1 MNWIDEDIIEL
12 QTLLDEHPF
21 WDNRLLRAC
30 QRGKLTRDDFRFL
43 FGQYAH
49 YSKNFTR
56 YLAGV
61 MLSCQDDYFRSKLS
75 ENLWEEGG
83 GADPEERHAELF
95 RRFLVNTLDIPDPRA
110 VPAEDCTAV
119 FVDRY
124 LAGSSNPDH
133 TYGCAFLALGTEG
146 MVARMYTT
154 LVAGMRQAGI
164 EDDQLHFFHLHIG
177 CDDDHAETLW
187 EMLLASR
194 ARPDWKAV
202 ARRAIDDAL
211 TLRASFFEA
220 MYERIERR
228 RLDSLVDVARARQ
241 PSEQPLQPVRV
252 YRADNL
258 GEPMYSNQ
266 NARLN
271 IDFEVRRMSFTNR
284 EVFDVRTVTVAPHA
298 NTERHRH
305 AHESVF
311 QIISGSGEVVLGDD
325 VIRVGAGDVLFVPRW
340 VFHQTRNTSSAPLI
354 MLALTDFGFTSA
366 VLGDY
371 DRRTRL
377 KAGGED
383 ADSSVPA
390 SSDAVSPQPLK
401 VLA

>member
-21 WDNRLLRAC
+21 WQNSLLRAC
-30 QRGKLTRDDFRFL
+30 ERGRLSRDDFRFL

-61 MLSCQDDYFRSKLS
+61 MLSCEDDYFRSKLS

-95 RRFLVNTLDIPDPRA
+95 RRFLTDTLDISDPRA
-110 VPAEDCTAV
+110 TPIEACTSV

-124 LAGSSNPDH
+124 LSGSASPDH

-146 MVARMYTT
+146 MVSRMYRI
-154 LVAGMRQAGI
+154 LVQGMRQADI
-164 EDDQLHFFHLHIG
+164 PDEALTFFHIHIE
-177 CDDDHAETLW
+177 CDDEHAETLW

-194 ARPDWKAV
+194 HRPDWKVV

-211 TLRASFFEA
+211 KLRAAFFEA
-220 MYERIERR
+220 IYDQIERR
-228 RLDSLVDVARARQ
+228 RLTSLVDAACARQ
-241 PSEQPLQPVRV
+241 PAPAPEEPVRV
-252 YRADNL
+252 YRASSP

-271 IDFEVRRMSFTNR
+271 IDFEVRRMSFTSR
-284 EVFDVRTVTVAPHA
+284 EIFDVRTVTVAAHA

-311 QIISGSGEVVLGDD
+311 QIVSGSGEVLLGDKSIA
-325 VIRVGAGDVLFVPRW
+325 VSAGDVVFVPRW
-340 VFHQTRNTSSAPLI
+340 VFHQTRNTADTPLVV
-354 MLALTDFGFTSA
+354 LAITDFGFTSA
-366 VLGDY
+366 VLGNY
-371 DRRTRL
+371 DQRTRL
-377 KAGGED
+377 KEGGQD
-383 ADSSVPA
+383 ADA
-390 SSDAVSPQPLK
+390 SSQPAAATLRK
-401 VLA
+401 VTA